1 MKYYVFW
8 GDYLYDLEMMVYETE
23 QEALDAVIKLK
34 DNGSYEIVRAVRGDE
49 LNIQASY
56 KFREKNK

>member
-23 QEALDAVIKLK
+23 LAALDQVIKLK
-34 DNGSYEIVRAVRGDE
+34 DMSVYEIVRVVKGDE

-56 KFREKNK
+56 KFVEKE

>member
-34 DNGSYEIVRAVRGDE
+34 DNGSYEIVHAVKGEE
-49 LNIQASY
+49 LNIQTSY
-56 KFREKNK
+56 KFVEKE